1 MPLYPT
7 VEDMTVADLTKA
19 QVQFENEV
27 VAAGRG
33 IPSGATSNVEFM
45 GENVLTPHE
54 VGPPAYTGYQ
64 PYQPLQQS
72 SQVATVNNTGAVAVH
87 MDHGLANYKKAE
99 IHEGVRNI
107 SIIPDAH
114 GKIGLKVKSVSKGIF
129 VQAVIQNLPSAKAGL
144 RFGDQLLSVNGTFVA
159 GFSSDKAHNLIQDGI
174 KSGRVDLAVRERPFE
189 RTIVLKKSSDNH
201 LGFEFKHGQIKNIRK
216 DSSAARNGL
225 LINHN
230 FVEVNGQNVVHMADK
245 DVHKIIADGGESVTL
260 TIVPKPMYDIMCKN
274 LGATPLKLMD
284 HSIPEL

>member
-7 VEDMTVADLTKA
+7 VEDMTVADMSKA

-27 VAAGRG
+27 IAAGRG
-33 IPSGATSNVEFM
+33 IPSSNVEFM
-45 GENVLTPHE
+45 GENVLAPAG
-54 VGPPAYTGYQ
+54 VAPPAYSGYQ
-64 PYQPLQQS
+64 RYQPLQSSGS
-72 SQVATVNNTGAVAVH
+72 SQMATAHSTGAVAVH
-87 MDHGLANYKKAE
+87 TDHGLANYKKAE

-107 SIIPDAH
+107 TIIPDAH
-114 GKIGLKVKSVSKGIF
+114 GKVGLRVKSVSKGIF
-129 VQAVIQNLPSAKAGL
+129 VQAVITNLPAAKAGL
-144 RFGDQLLSVNGTFVA
+144 RFGDQLLSVNGTFGA
-159 GFSSDKAHNLIQDGI
+159 GFSSDKAHNLIKEGI

-201 LGFEFKHGQIKNIRK
+201 LGFEFKHGKIKNIRK
-216 DSSAARNGL
+216 ESSAARNGL

-230 FVEVNGQNVVHMADK
+230 FVEVNGQNVVHMADE
-245 DVHKIIADGGESVTL
+245 DVHKIIANGGESVTL
-260 TIVPKPMYDIMCKN
+260 TIVPKPMFDIMCKN